1 MLIGIISDV
10 HGDYETL
17 ITTLDR
23 MQDHHQVSTVLCA
36 GDLVG
41 RGPEQN
47 RVVEAIRQRKIITV
61 RGNHDEWFNGI
72 TDDNTAFLKGLP
84 LDWRGSIG
92 GKDFYMCHGKP
103 GNNMWGMYR
112 DHLSDTY
119 INMVL
124 GALKVDVLVTGHT
137 HVPLFVR
144 VDAGCLVNPGS
155 LFTFHSSRV
164 SSHSYALLSVP
175 DLRFE
180 LYDARAPSPE
190 PVRVEYSG

>member
-1 MLIGIISDV
+1 MQVGIISDI

-17 ITTLDR
+17 ITTLER
-23 MQDHHQVSTVLCA
+23 LTYHHKVEKILCA

-47 RVVEAIRQRKIITV
+47 RVVEVIRQYEIPTV
-61 RGNHDEWFNGI
+61 RGNHDEWFYRI
-72 TDDNTAFLKGLP
+72 SKDNKDYLKTLP

-92 GKDFYMCHGKP
+92 NVRFYMCHGKP

-119 INMVL
+119 LNMVL

-137 HVPLFVR
+137 HVPLYMR
-144 VDAGCLVNPGS
+144 VKAGCILNPGS
-155 LFTFHSSRV
+155 LYAFDSQRAT
-164 SSHSYALLSVP
+164 SHTYGVLDLS
-175 DLRFE
+175 DLAFE
-180 LYDARAPSPE
+180 LFDTKAPDVT
-190 PVRVEYSG
+190 PVAVHEWM